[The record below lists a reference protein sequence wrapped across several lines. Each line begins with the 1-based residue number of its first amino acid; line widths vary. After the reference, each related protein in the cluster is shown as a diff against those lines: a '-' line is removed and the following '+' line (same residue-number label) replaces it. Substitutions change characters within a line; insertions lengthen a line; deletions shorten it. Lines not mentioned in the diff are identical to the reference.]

1 MNQKPLSIAA
11 ALVMISMLALAAPAF
26 AENDQP
32 SGGQEFGNMLEN
44 WGMEGQSSI
53 GIPSISPESPATAMV
68 ENTCIIKL
76 TIKVNENTSNVGLV
90 VQQLVAENFGSY
102 GTTGNFGFPSGA
114 ENFGSYGTTGNFGF
128 PSGAENFGHSGTAEN
143 FGFPGMSTSWESTA
157 ARSQIYHYF
166 KVTAENMTDSQI
178 ENVDI
183 EFAVKKS
190 WISEYS
196 IDEETITCNRLEN
209 ESVEIPTSGGG
220 TISRERLT
228 PVALPTTRL
237 GEDTTYIY
245 FTSTSPGLSY
255 FTITGESRDNT
266 SSGGSSSGSLVLG
279 IVIITMVVASIAV
292 LFYERRKWV

>member
-1 MNQKPLSIAA
+1 MNQKLLSIAA

-53 GIPSISPESPATAMV
+53 GIPSISPKSPATAMV
-68 ENTCIIKL
+68 ENTCVLKL

-102 GTTGNFGFPSGA
+102 GTTGNFGFPG
-114 ENFGSYGTTGNFGF
+114 
-128 PSGAENFGHSGTAEN
+128 GAENFGHSGTAEN
-143 FGFPGMSTSWESTA
+143 FGFPGMSTSWGSTA

-228 PVALPTTRL
+228 PVALPTTML

-266 SSGGSSSGSLVLG
+266 SSGGSSSGSLVPE
-279 IVIITMVVASIAV
+279 IVIITIVVVSIAV

>member
-90 VQQLVAENFGSY
+90 VQQLV
-102 GTTGNFGFPSGA
+102 A

>member
-76 TIKVNENTSNVGLV
+76 TIKVSESASNVGLV

-102 GTTGNFGFPSGA
+102 GAAGNFGFHG
-114 ENFGSYGTTGNFGF
+114 G
-128 PSGAENFGHSGTAEN
+128 AEN
-143 FGFPGMSTSWESTA
+143 FGFPGMSTPLGSTA

-183 EFAVKKS
+183 EFAVEKS
-190 WISEYS
+190 WISDYS

-209 ESVEIPTSGGG
+209 ESVEIPAFGGG

-255 FTITGESRDNT
+255 FTITGESEDNT
-266 SSGGSSSGSLVLG
+266 SSGGSSSGSPVLG
-279 IVIITMVVASIAV
+279 IVIITIVVASIAV
-292 LFYERRKWV
+292 LFYGRKKWV